1 MADEKTAKA
10 KRKLRKQAGKQRKML
25 HADLAETA
33 RQRLKETGLDFLERT
48 SPGIVSGFHPYGS
61 EIDCRALMHR
71 LAGEGWTTCLPVVT
85 GPAKPLIFRE
95 WGRDEP
101 LEDGAWDIPVP
112 TEDAAEVEPEVLLVP
127 LLAFDG
133 AGYRL
138 GYGGGFYDRT
148 LELARSE
155 RGIVAIGVAFS
166 GQKVKAVPHG
176 DLDEPL
182 DWMLT
187 EVGPVRCGGGK

>member
-10 KRKLRKQAGKQRKML
+10 KRKLRKKAGKHRKAL
-25 HADLAETA
+25 HDELAETA
-33 RQRLKETGLDFLERT
+33 RTRLRDNGLDFLDMD

-61 EIDCRALMHR
+61 EIDCRGLMHR
-71 LAGEGWTTCLPVVT
+71 LAKEGWTTCLPVVT
-85 GPAKPLIFRE
+85 GPAQPLIFRE

-112 TEDAAEVEPEVLLVP
+112 TEEAAEAKPDVLLVP
-127 LLAFDG
+127 LLAFDKHG
-133 AGYRL
+133 FRL

-155 RGIVAIGVAFS
+155 REIVAIGVAFS
-166 GQKVKAVPHG
+166 GQEVKAVPHG
-176 DLDEPL
+176 EFDAPL

-187 EVGPVRCGGGK
+187 ELGPVRFTAGK